1 MKEFFVVEWIQ
12 NIIELNSV
20 KSNGYFNLKRTP
32 ELYFRNRLDWS
43 FREIWHN
50 HELNYFNSILN
61 ASFRE
66 LYCNCKV
73 PMIYEIHGLPNNCFF
88 SCQLP
93 RNYFIQTFVRFEIYS
108 LCSNDSAKKNGSYTR
123 FRPKRRLQLNLK
135 QKVRSYRIV
144 DSPGVS
150 NFLDKFKFTDYER
163 ESFACERIEGYI
175 NSFISTVF
183 HLWITSSFW
192 TFKFVEQID
201 FPLRQIYMESKERK
215 SKWINFA
222 ICLQLQISII

>member
-12 NIIELNSV
+12 NIIELNSA

-108 LCSNDSAKKNGSYTR
+108 LCSNDSAKKNGILHSISPKKKTSAQFEAEGSIVSYCWLTWSEQFSGQIQVHWLWTR
-123 FRPKRRLQLNLK
+123 VICMWTNRRL
-135 QKVRSYRIV
+135 
-144 DSPGVS
+144 
-150 NFLDKFKFTDYER
+150 
-163 ESFACERIEGYI
+163 
-175 NSFISTVF
+175 
-183 HLWITSSFW
+183 H
-192 TFKFVEQID
+192 
-201 FPLRQIYMESKERK
+201 
-215 SKWINFA
+215 
-222 ICLQLQISII
+222 

>member
-1 MKEFFVVEWIQ
+1 MLHFVNFTVIVRCRWFTKFMAFQTIVFFLANYQETISFKLSSDLKSIVYALMIQ
-12 NIIELNSV
+12 
-20 KSNGYFNLKRTP
+20 
-32 ELYFRNRLDWS
+32 
-43 FREIWHN
+43 
-50 HELNYFNSILN
+50 
-61 ASFRE
+61 
-66 LYCNCKV
+66 
-73 PMIYEIHGLPNNCFF
+73 
-88 SCQLP
+88 Q
-93 RNYFIQTFVRFEIYS
+93 
-108 LCSNDSAKKNGSYTR
+108 KKNGSYTR